1 MATLYLKV
9 TKDKYELPVAI
20 ADSKAELADML
31 GVDRTSVYRG
41 LKRRKGESV
50 YIAVEV
56 EDVERHER
64 RTGS

>member
-1 MATLYLKV
+1 MTLYLKV
-9 TKDKYELPVAI
+9 TKDRYQLPVAI

-31 GVDRTSVYRG
+31 GVARTAVYKG
-41 LKRRKGESV
+41 LKRCEGKSV

>member
-1 MATLYLKV
+1 MTLYMKV
-9 TKDKYELPVAI
+9 TKDKYELPVAV

-31 GVDRTSVYRG
+31 GVGRTSVYRA
-41 LKRRKGESV
+41 LKRREGKSV

>member
-1 MATLYLKV
+1 MLYLKV
-9 TKDKYELPVAI
+9 TRDRYQLPVTI

-41 LKRRKGESV
+41 LKRREGESV

-56 EDVERHER
+56 EDD
-64 RTGS
+64 